1 LEGLEV
7 SVLNLSE
14 LNKWN
19 DRFRFDSEFVK
30 KEYLD
35 LEKHLQSKNYKFLAN
50 TDCKILHPSEIKR
63 EYVDEESGVWFFRA
77 QNVRPLKIED
87 SNNVFISKKDAKRL
101 SKNLIKKHDVVI
113 TRTGA
118 NFGQTALYNLDKT
131 AIGSSH
137 TFILR
142 NSYFNQSFL
151 AVFFNTNYGRKLI
164 DKGTY
169 GGSQPEIAP
178 YYLSHIPIP
187 EFSNN
192 FQKQIENC
200 LLRSEE
206 YIYQSKHLYTQAES
220 LLLKTLGLEHFE
232 PSQDPVNIK
241 SFKDSFGASGRLD
254 AEYYQ
259 PRYEQITDKI
269 TFQNPNR
276 LRDIVTI
283 KKSIEPGSENYN
295 TEGLPFMRVADFS
308 KNGVT
313 EPQKFLT
320 ERYVTENKEK
330 IEELTPQKG
339 TILFSKDGSVGT
351 AYHLRQDFNGIT
363 SGAILH
369 LKVKDE
375 KKVIPEYLTLV
386 LNSELVQMQA
396 ERDAGGSIIL
406 HWRVSEIERVVVPV
420 IDYAKQQEIAELIE
434 ESFAL
439 KKQSEHLLATAKRAV
454 EAAIE
459 EGEAAALD
467 FPAKGMET

>member
-1 LEGLEV
+1 M
-7 SVLNLSE
+7 NLSE

-30 KEYLD
+30 KEYLA
-35 LEKHLQSKNYKFLAN
+35 LEKILQNKNHKLLAN

-206 YIYQSKHLYTQAES
+206 YIHQSKKSYTQAES
-220 LLLKTLGLEHFE
+220 LLLKTLGLENFK
-232 PSQDPVNIK
+232 PSQAPVNIK

-259 PRYEQITDKI
+259 MRYEDYGELIRSYSNGFELLHQVCEIKDANFNSSDKQKYKYIELADIGKSGEVTGCTYDVGSALPTRARRKVNTNDVVISSIAGSLESCALITADYDNALCSTGFYVLTSEKLNPETLLVLFKSEPLQNILKKGCSGTILTAIGKSELERVPIPIVEKEIQKQFQDKI
-269 TFQNPNR
+269 T
-276 LRDIVTI
+276 
-283 KKSIEPGSENYN
+283 
-295 TEGLPFMRVADFS
+295 
-308 KNGVT
+308 
-313 EPQKFLT
+313 
-320 ERYVTENKEK
+320 
-330 IEELTPQKG
+330 
-339 TILFSKDGSVGT
+339 
-351 AYHLRQDFNGIT
+351 
-363 SGAILH
+363 
-369 LKVKDE
+369 
-375 KKVIPEYLTLV
+375 
-386 LNSELVQMQA
+386 
-396 ERDAGGSIIL
+396 
-406 HWRVSEIERVVVPV
+406 
-420 IDYAKQQEIAELIE
+420 
-434 ESFAL
+434 ESFTL
-439 KKQSEHLLATAKRAV
+439 KKQSEHLLTTAKRAV

-459 EGEAAALD
+459 GGEAAGVGYIV
-467 FPAKGMET
+467 KGMEGVGEGGI

>member
-1 LEGLEV
+1 MEGLEV

-30 KEYLD
+30 KEYLE
-35 LEKHLQSKNYKFLAN
+35 LEKILQNKNHKLLAN

-63 EYVDEESGVWFFRA
+63 EYVDEENGVWFFRT
-77 QNVRPLKIED
+77 QNIRPLKIEP
-87 SNNVFISKKDAKRL
+87 SNDVFISRKDAKRL
-101 SKNLIKKHDVVI
+101 SKNLIKKYDVVI

-137 TFILR
+137 TLILR

-164 DKGTY
+164 NKGMY

-206 YIYQSKHLYTQAES
+206 YIYQFKNLYTQAES
-220 LLLKTLGLEHFE
+220 LLLKTLGLENFKLSTE
-232 PSQDPVNIK
+232 PINIK
-241 SFKDSFGASGRLD
+241 NFKDSFGAFGRLD

-259 PRYEQITDKI
+259 VRYEDYEELIRSYLNGFNLLHQVCEIKDTNFNPSDKQKYKYVELANI
-269 TFQNPNR
+269 GKSGE
-276 LRDIVTI
+276 VTGCTYDVGSVLPTRARRKVNTNDVVI
-283 KKSIEPGSENYN
+283 SSIEGSLESCALI
-295 TEGLPFMRVADFS
+295 TADYDNALCSTGFYVLAS
-308 KNGVT
+308 EKLNPET
-313 EPQKFLT
+313 LLALFKSEPLQNILK
-320 ERYVTENKEK
+320 KGCS
-330 IEELTPQKG
+330 G
-339 TILFSKDGSVGT
+339 TILT
-351 AYHLRQDFNGIT
+351 AIG
-363 SGAILH
+363 
-369 LKVKDE
+369 K
-375 KKVIPEYLTLV
+375 
-386 LNSELVQMQA
+386 SEL
-396 ERDAGGSIIL
+396 
-406 HWRVSEIERVVVPV
+406 ERVP
-420 IDYAKQQEIAELIE
+420 IPIIEKDIQKQIQHKII

-459 EGEAAALD
+459 WGEALALD
-467 FPAKGMET
+467 FLARGMEGVGV